1 MLDTMLD
8 TTLDAALSEAES
20 RRVSTPRW
28 GQRSSGTIVVC
39 TP

>member
-1 MLDTMLD
+1 MLDTTLD

-28 GQRSSGTIVVC
+28 GQISSGVIVVC